1 MAEVALKH
9 EKAKLVRTLKRWD
22 LVFFSVCAIIGLDA
36 VAGLAKWGLGQGI
49 VWFII
54 FLFLFLLPYGF
65 VTAELG
71 AAFPAEGGIYTWAR
85 MAYGKLPGE
94 ITAILYWISNAIW
107 IGGSLAGV
115 TIASINGFFLEP
127 NGKADV
133 GLAGQIIIGLVFV
146 WVCIAIAVIS
156 LKHGKWAGNI
166 GAWVKAI
173 AVIAFA
179 ILVVANLAKNGVPH
193 GIAAGSTYAPSI
205 TGFLAV
211 IGAIIFLFVGFELES
226 GASEEMTNPQHD
238 VPIGILRSGI
248 ITSALYIIVLLGIL
262 FTLPVKELTQS
273 SGLTGAFSLVNK
285 TVIGTGGGAK
295 FIGYLFGIVV
305 ILTLVGSGSVWILGS
320 CRVQAVAALDGAA
333 PRGLGKFGAQGTPT
347 TMAWLSGI
355 IGSIFVVAVFWISHI
370 SSASNASSG
379 AKTLDNAMAVFLG
392 IALSTAVLAYI
403 FTIPATITLRKKF
416 PDVHRPFIVP
426 GGQFGLWLSVIL
438 AEIGIILTGFTLLW
452 PGLIDGVLG
461 QKYDIVS
468 SWGVSR
474 KFFELTTLGTFII
487 IILVGVVFWAW
498 GKAQTKGIET
508 TEKDLLEGVVEEA

>member
-1 MAEVALKH
+1 MAEVALRK

-36 VAGLAKWGLGQGI
+36 VAGLAKWGLGQG
-49 VWFII
+49 VTWFVI
-54 FLFLFLLPYGF
+54 FVFLFLLPYGL

-94 ITAILYWISNAIW
+94 LTAILYWISNAVW

-127 NGKADV
+127 NHKADV
-133 GLAGQIIIGLVFV
+133 GWVGSIVIGLIFV
-146 WVCIAIAVIS
+146 WVCIAIAVMS
-156 LKHGKWAGNI
+156 LKHGKWAANI

-179 ILVVANLAKNGVPH
+179 ILVVANLAKHGLPS
-193 GIAAGSTYAPSI
+193 GIAGAHTYVPSI
-205 TGFLAV
+205 SGFLAV
-211 IGAIIFLFVGFELES
+211 IGSIIFLFVGFELES
-226 GASEEMTNPQHD
+226 GASEEMTNPQRD

-262 FTLPVKELTQS
+262 FTLPVKELTTS

-295 FIGYLFGIVV
+295 FIGYLFGIVI
-305 ILTLVGSGSVWILGS
+305 ILTLIGSGSVWILGS

-333 PRGLGKFGAQGTPT
+333 PRWLGKFGSQGTPT
-347 TMAWLSGI
+347 SMAWLSGI
-355 IGSIFVVAVFWISHI
+355 VGSAFVIVVFYLSHL
-370 SSASNASSG
+370 SNAN
-379 AKTLDNAMAVFLG
+379 TLDNAMAVFLG

-403 FTIPATITLRKKF
+403 FTIPATITLRRRV
-416 PDVHRPFIVP
+416 PRRAPPLPGAGRHVRPVALRRLQRDRHRAHRLHAAVARSHRQGPRP
-426 GGQFGLWLSVIL
+426 
-438 AEIGIILTGFTLLW
+438 
-452 PGLIDGVLG
+452 
-461 QKYDIVS
+461 
-468 SWGVSR
+468 
-474 KFFELTTLGTFII
+474 
-487 IILVGVVFWAW
+487 
-498 GKAQTKGIET
+498 
-508 TEKDLLEGVVEEA
+508 DLLDQRQLGRLALVL

>member
-9 EKAKLVRTLKRWD
+9 EKAKLVKTLKRWD

-54 FLFLFLLPYGF
+54 FVFLFLLPYGL

-133 GLAGQIIIGLVFV
+133 GWVGSIIIGLIFV
-146 WVCIAIAVIS
+146 WVNIAIAVMA
-156 LKHGKWAGNI
+156 LKRGKWAANI

-179 ILVVANLAKNGVPH
+179 ILVVANLAKNGVPS
-193 GIAAGSTYAPSI
+193 GIASGHSYVPSI
-205 TGFLAV
+205 SGFLAV
-211 IGAIIFLFVGFELES
+211 VGSIIFLFVGFELES
-226 GASEEMTNPQHD
+226 GASEEMTNPQRD

-262 FTLPVKELTQS
+262 FTLPVKELTTS

-295 FIGYLFGIVV
+295 FIGYLFGIV
-305 ILTLVGSGSVWILGS
+305 IIMTLIGSGSVWILGS

-333 PRGLGKFGAQGTPT
+333 PRWLGKFGSQGTPT
-347 TMAWLSGI
+347 SMAWLSGI
-355 IGSIFVVAVFWISHI
+355 VGSAFVIIVFYLSHL
-370 SSASNASSG
+370 SNAD
-379 AKTLDNAMAVFLG
+379 TLNNAMAVFLG

-403 FTIPATITLRKKF
+403 FTIPATITLRRKF
-416 PDVHRPFIVP
+416 PHVHRPFIVP
-426 GGQFGLWLSVIL
+426 GGKFGLWLCVIL
-438 AEIGIILTGFTLLW
+438 AEAGIILTGFTLLW
-452 PGLIDGVLG
+452 PGFIDKILG
-461 QKYDIVS
+461 SSYSISD

-474 KFFELTTLGTFII
+474 AFFELTTFGSFIAIIVLGVI
-487 IILVGVVFWAW
+487 FWAV
-498 GKAQTKGIET
+498 GQAQTKG
-508 TEKDLLEGVVEEA
+508 TEIPEDELIEGVVEEA

>member
-9 EKAKLVRTLKRWD
+9 EKAKLVKTLKRWD

-49 VWFII
+49 TWFII
-54 FLFLFLLPYGF
+54 FVFLFLLPYGL

-94 ITAILYWISNAIW
+94 LTAILYWISNAIW

-115 TIASINGFFLEP
+115 TIASINSFFLEP
-127 NGKADV
+127 NNHADIGWV
-133 GLAGQIIIGLVFV
+133 GSIIIGLIFV
-146 WVCIAIAVIS
+146 WVCIAIAVVS
-156 LKHGKWAGNI
+156 LKRGKWAANI

-173 AVIAFA
+173 AVISFA
-179 ILVVANLAKNGVPH
+179 ILVVANLIKNGVPSGVASGH
-193 GIAAGSTYAPSI
+193 SYVPSI

-211 IGAIIFLFVGFELES
+211 VGSIIFLFVGFELES
-226 GASEEMTNPQHD
+226 GASEEMTNPPHD
-238 VPIGILRSGI
+238 VPVGILRSGI
-248 ITSALYIIVLLGIL
+248 ITSILYIIVLLGIL
-262 FTLPVKELTQS
+262 LTLPVKELTTS

-295 FIGYLFGIVV
+295 FIGYLFGIVI
-305 ILTLVGSGSVWILGS
+305 ILTLIGSGSVWILGS

-333 PRGLGKFGAQGTPT
+333 PRWLGKFGSQGTPT
-347 TMAWLSGI
+347 SMAWLSGI
-355 IGSIFVVAVFWISHI
+355 VGSAFVIIVFYISHLA
-370 SSASNASSG
+370 SASDASGG

-392 IALSTAVLAYI
+392 IALSTAVLAYF
-403 FTIPATITLRKKF
+403 FTIPATATLRRKF

-426 GGQFGLWLSVIL
+426 GGKGGLWLCVVLS
-438 AEIGIILTGFTLLW
+438 EIGIILTGFTLLW
-452 PGLIDGVLG
+452 PGLIDGILG
-461 QKYDIVS
+461 KHYDIMS

-474 KFFELTTLGTFII
+474 VFFELTTFGSFIAIIVLGFI
-487 IILVGVVFWAW
+487 FWAV
-498 GKAQTKGIET
+498 GQAQTKGT
-508 TEKDLLEGVVEEA
+508 QATKDELIEGVVEKA

>member
-1 MAEVALKH
+1 MADVALKK
-9 EKAKLVRTLKRWD
+9 EKAKLVKTLKRWD

-49 VWFII
+49 TWFII
-54 FLFLFLLPYGF
+54 FVFLFLLPYGL

-94 ITAILYWISNAIW
+94 LTAILYWISNAVW

-127 NGKADV
+127 NKHADIGWV
-133 GLAGQIIIGLVFV
+133 GSIVIGLIFV
-146 WVCIAIAVIS
+146 WVCIAIAVMS
-156 LKHGKWAGNI
+156 LKHGKWAANI

-179 ILVVANLAKNGVPH
+179 ILVVANLAKNGVPS
-193 GIAAGSTYAPSI
+193 GIAAGHSYVPSI
-205 TGFLAV
+205 SGFLAV
-211 IGAIIFLFVGFELES
+211 IGSIIFLFVGFELES
-226 GASEEMTNPQHD
+226 GASEEMTNPQRD

-248 ITSALYIIVLLGIL
+248 ITSALYIIVLFGIL
-262 FTLPVKELTQS
+262 FTLPVKELTTS

-295 FIGYLFGIVV
+295 FIGYLFGIVI
-305 ILTLVGSGSVWILGS
+305 ILTLIGSGSVWILGS

-333 PRGLGKFGAQGTPT
+333 PRWLGKFGSQGTPT
-347 TMAWLSGI
+347 SMAWLSGI
-355 IGSIFVVAVFWISHI
+355 VGSVFVIVVFYLSHL
-370 SSASNASSG
+370 SNAD
-379 AKTLDNAMAVFLG
+379 TLNNAMAVFLG

-403 FTIPATITLRKKF
+403 FTIPATITLRRKF
-416 PDVHRPFIVP
+416 PDVHRPFMVP
-426 GGQFGLWLSVIL
+426 GGNGGLWLCVIL
-438 AEIGIILTGFTLLW
+438 SEIGIVLTGFTLLW
-452 PGLIDGVLG
+452 PGLIDGILG
-461 QKYDIVS
+461 QKYSIMD

-474 KFFELTTLGTFII
+474 GFFELVTFGSFIVI
-487 IILVGVVFWAW
+487 CLVGVVFYLI
-498 GKAQTKGIET
+498 GRAQSKGADVT
-508 TEKDLLEGVVEEA
+508 TEELLEGVVEES

>member
-1 MAEVALKH
+1 MPEVELKQ
-9 EKAKLVRTLKRWD
+9 EKAKLVKTLQRWD
-22 LVFFSVCAIIGLDA
+22 LIFFSVCAIIGLDA

-54 FLFLFLLPYGF
+54 FVFLFLLPYGF

-115 TIASINGFFLEP
+115 TIAAVNGFFLEP
-127 NGKADV
+127 NGHGDIGWV
-133 GLAGQIIIGLVFV
+133 GSIVIGLIFV
-146 WVCIAIAVIS
+146 WVNIAIAVVA
-156 LKHGKWAGNI
+156 LKHGKWAANI
-166 GAWVKAI
+166 GAWTKAI
-173 AVIAFA
+173 AVIGFA
-179 ILVVANLAKNGVPH
+179 CLVIANLVKHGVPH

-205 TGFLAV
+205 SGFLAV

-226 GASEEMTNPQHD
+226 GASEEMVNPQRD

-248 ITSALYIIVLLGIL
+248 ITSVLYIIVLLGIL
-262 FTLPVKELTQS
+262 FTLPVKELTTS

-285 TVIGTGGGAK
+285 TVIGTGGAAK
-295 FIGYLFGIVV
+295 FVGYLFGIVI
-305 ILTLVGSGSVWILGS
+305 ILTLIGSGSVWILGS

-355 IGSIFVVAVFWISHI
+355 VGSVFVIVVFYISHL
-370 SSASNASSG
+370 SNAN
-379 AKTLDNAMAVFLG
+379 TLNNAMAVFLG
-392 IALSTAVLAYI
+392 IALSTAVLAYF

-416 PDVHRPFIVP
+416 PDVHRPFVVP

-438 AEIGIILTGFTLLW
+438 AELGIILTGFTLLW

-461 QKYDIVS
+461 QKYSIMD

-474 KFFELTTLGTFII
+474 TFFELTTFVSFIVI
-487 IILVGVVFWAW
+487 VLIGVLFWAW
-498 GKAQTKGIET
+498 GRAQSKGAQT
-508 TEKDLLEGVVEEA
+508 TEKDLMEGVVEEG

>member
-1 MAEVALKH
+1 MAEVALRK

-36 VAGLAKWGLGQGI
+36 VAGLAKWGLGQG
-49 VWFII
+49 VTWFVI
-54 FLFLFLLPYGF
+54 FVFLFLLPYGL

-94 ITAILYWISNAIW
+94 LTAILYWISNAVW

-127 NGKADV
+127 NHKADV
-133 GLAGQIIIGLVFV
+133 GWVGSIVIGLIFV
-146 WVCIAIAVIS
+146 WVCIAIAVMS
-156 LKHGKWAGNI
+156 LKHGKWAANI

-179 ILVVANLAKNGVPH
+179 ILVVANLAKHGLPS
-193 GIAAGSTYAPSI
+193 GIAGAHTYVPSI
-205 TGFLAV
+205 SGFLAV
-211 IGAIIFLFVGFELES
+211 IGSIIFLFVGFELES
-226 GASEEMTNPQHD
+226 GASEEMTNPQRD

-262 FTLPVKELTQS
+262 FTLPVKELTTS

-295 FIGYLFGIVV
+295 FIGYLFGIVI
-305 ILTLVGSGSVWILGS
+305 ILTLIGSGSVWILGS

-333 PRGLGKFGAQGTPT
+333 PRWLGKFGSQGTPT
-347 TMAWLSGI
+347 SMAWLSGI
-355 IGSIFVVAVFWISHI
+355 VGSAFVIVVFYLSHL
-370 SSASNASSG
+370 SNAN
-379 AKTLDNAMAVFLG
+379 TLNNAMAVFLG

-403 FTIPATITLRKKF
+403 FTIPATITLRRKF
-416 PDVHRPFIVP
+416 PDVHRPFLVP
-426 GGQFGLWLSVIL
+426 GGTFGLWLCVVLS
-438 AEIGIILTGFTLLW
+438 EIGIVLTGFTLLW
-452 PGLIDGVLG
+452 PGLIDKVLG
-461 QKYDIVS
+461 QTYSISDN
-468 SWGVSR
+468 WGVSR
-474 KFFELTTLGTFII
+474 SFFELVTFGSFIVI
-487 IILVGVVFWAW
+487 CLVGVIFYLI
-498 GKAQTKGIET
+498 GRAQSKGADVT
-508 TEKDLLEGVVEEA
+508 TAELLEGVVEDS